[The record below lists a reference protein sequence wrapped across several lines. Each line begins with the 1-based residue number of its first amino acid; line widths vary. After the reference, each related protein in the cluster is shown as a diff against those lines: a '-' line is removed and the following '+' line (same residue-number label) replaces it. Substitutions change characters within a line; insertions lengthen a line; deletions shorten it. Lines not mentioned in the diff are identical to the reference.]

1 MDRALLRS
9 LPILKSTDLEFNY
22 ISKIPSQDH
31 PGCVSL
37 STWEKVYTRTLL
49 WCCLHTG
56 MCQGQAAEETG
67 AGGEHGQLLE
77 PEG

>member
-1 MDRALLRS
+1 MDRALLHS
-9 LPILKSTDLEFNY
+9 VPILKSTDLEFNY

-37 STWEKVYTRTLL
+37 STWEKVCTRTLL
-49 WCCLHTG
+49 WFCLHTG
-56 MCQGQAAEETG
+56 MCRGKQQRRRGLERNM
-67 AGGEHGQLLE
+67 LE